1 MSIYLGTKQL
11 TSGGDLFVDIT
22 KGGTFLN
29 ASGVKLPSGN
39 DATDTRGNSTA
50 KWNAVDYNGTTY
62 YWIQEVGLPKA
73 SIIRTDNITDG
84 SIVASKT
91 Y

>member
-22 KGGTFLN
+22 KGGTFLGTN
-29 ASGVKLPSGN
+29 GKLPSGR
-39 DATDTRGNSTA
+39 DATDTRGNSNA
-50 KWNAVDYNGTTY
+50 KWNTIEYNNTTY

-73 SIIRTDNITDG
+73 SIIRIDNITDG